1 MHELFIVVGEQ
12 LLSSLTGNASYRII
26 LWGGVRETLSRLHC
40 LIDPCMLT
48 RMQV

>member
-12 LLSSLTGNASYRII
+12 LLSSLTGNASYKII